1 METNTNDQHENL
13 RALKLL
19 KLDEELEGWPI
30 TSLREILILKG
41 LRHKNIVSLLD
52 VYVVR
57 RDQELKLLTDHS

>member
-1 METNTNDQHENL
+1 MESNDPHENL

-52 VYVVR
+52 VYVLR
-57 RDQELKLLTDHS
+57 RDQEL